1 MKSDALIHNNESVS
15 TFEDVLFMNTLTVDE
30 QLCCSC
36 IFVLPYTQSALFL
49 QVVSKDGTVDVSGH
63 GMRSESPASP
73 KPRGDVFDSTNLS
86 ALPVCMEF
94 YFFHVT
100 FIYVR
105 NMKSM
110 RSFCLRSSRQQQ
122 TRLYST
128 CFSIKMLLAKLAQKG
143 NFCLTKSDAV
153 WSMVQ
158 MTTGS
163 ASLANDGDDSVSST
177 TFYNYTACTQ
187 YLW

>member
-1 MKSDALIHNNESVS
+1 M
-15 TFEDVLFMNTLTVDE
+15 TGDE

-49 QVVSKDGTVDVSGH
+49 QVVSKDDTVDVSGH
-63 GMRSESPASP
+63 GTRSESPASP

-86 ALPVCMEF
+86 ALPVCME

-122 TRLYST
+122 THT
-128 CFSIKMLLAKLAQKG
+128 FSMKMLLAKLAQKG
-143 NFCLTKSDAV
+143 NFCLANSDAV
-153 WSMVQ
+153 WSMAQ

-163 ASLANDGDDSVSST
+163 ASLAYGGDDSVSGT
-177 TFYNYTACTQ
+177 TFHNYTACTQ